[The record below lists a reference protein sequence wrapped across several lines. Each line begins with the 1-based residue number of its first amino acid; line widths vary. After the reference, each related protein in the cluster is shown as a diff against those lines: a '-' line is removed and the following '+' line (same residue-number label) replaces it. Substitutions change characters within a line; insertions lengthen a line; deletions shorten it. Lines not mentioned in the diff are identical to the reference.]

1 MSASTHKPGMSVTLR
16 ALAHLLNYP
25 DAERRAALPDVLAAL
40 HDEHA
45 LGEAHQADID
55 ILIAA
60 LQRTNVYD
68 VEAGYIEVFDRG
80 RSTSLHLFEHVH
92 GDSRDRGPA
101 MVDLIKTYEAAGLYL
116 DDGELPD
123 FLPVVL
129 EYASTQPSEQ
139 ARAFLGEFAHILN
152 AIFNALQ
159 QRGSD
164 YAVVL
169 AALLELA
176 GQTVQPVRLTPDQ
189 PLDETWTEP
198 EVFGGC
204 SSSGQDRP
212 DQPQPIHIIR
222 NPSSSRIGAIK

>member
-1 MSASTHKPGMSVTLR
+1 MSASTHKSGISVTLR
-16 ALAHLLNYP
+16 ALSHLLNYP

-40 HDEHA
+40 RDERA
-45 LGEAHQADID
+45 LSEAHQADIE
-55 ILIAA
+55 ILITS
-60 LQRTNVYD
+60 LQRASAYD
-68 VEAGYIEVFDRG
+68 VEASYIEVFDRG

-101 MVDLIKTYEAAGLYL
+101 MVDLIKTYEAAGLFL
-116 DDGELPD
+116 DEGELPD

-129 EYASTQPSEQ
+129 EYASTQPTAQ

-159 QRGSD
+159 QRNAN
-164 YAVVL
+164 YATVL

-176 GQTVQPVRLTPDQ
+176 GQSVQPVRLTPDQ
-189 PLDETWTEP
+189 SVDEAWTEP

-204 SSSGQDRP
+204 SSTGQNRP
-212 DQPQPIHIIR
+212 DQPQPIHIVR
-222 NPSSSRIGAIK
+222 NQSSSRIGAIK